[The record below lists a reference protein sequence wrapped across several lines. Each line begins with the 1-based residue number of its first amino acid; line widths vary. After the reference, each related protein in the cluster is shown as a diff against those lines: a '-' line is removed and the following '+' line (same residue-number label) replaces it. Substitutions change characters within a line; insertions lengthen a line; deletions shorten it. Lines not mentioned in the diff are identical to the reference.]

1 MRVKAGIPVTV
12 HKRPVLSKINTLIEV
27 LKETIGQVYYGEET
41 IQVADDEF
49 YLC

>member
-1 MRVKAGIPVTV
+1 MTV

-49 YLC
+49 YLR

>member
-1 MRVKAGIPVTV
+1 MTV
-12 HKRPVLSKINTLIEV
+12 HKRPVLSKIN
-27 LKETIGQVYYGEET
+27 KETIGQVYYGEET